1 MKTDAQLKRD
11 VEDELE
17 WDPAVNATHVGVT
30 VDKGVVTLTG
40 HLETYGEKY
49 LVERAAQRVQGVK
62 ALAVELDVKLAPG
75 HKRSDSEIAAA
86 VESTLKWHTQVPAER
101 ITVRVEQGW
110 VTLKGEVDWAYQ
122 RNAAMQAVRALTG
135 VQGLT
140 NEIILKPKVMSANV
154 LTRIREALARHAEQE
169 AQRIE
174 VVIDGATATL
184 RGTVHSWAE
193 RTAAQGAAWSAPG
206 VTNVVNELKVGA

>member
-1 MKTDAQLKRD
+1 MKTDTQLKKD
-11 VEDELE
+11 VESELE
-17 WDPAVNATHVGVT
+17 WDPSVNAAHVGVM

-49 LVERAAQRVQGVK
+49 LIERAVQRVQGVK

-86 VESTLKWHTQVPAER
+86 ADTALKWHTQVPAER
-101 ITVRVEQGW
+101 LNVRVEQGW
-110 VTLKGEVDWAYQ
+110 VTLKGDVEWEYQ
-122 RNAAMQAVRALTG
+122 RNAAMQAVRSLTG
-135 VQGLT
+135 VLGVT
-140 NEIILKPKVMSANV
+140 NEIILKPKVLSANV

-174 VVIDGATATL
+174 VVITGATATL

-193 RTAAQGAAWSAPG
+193 RAAAQGAAWSAPG
-206 VTNVVNELKVGA
+206 VTSVVNELKVGA

>member
-1 MKTDAQLKRD
+1 MKTDVQLKKD
-11 VEDELE
+11 VENELE
-17 WDPAVNATHVGVT
+17 WDPSVNAAQVGVA

-40 HLETYGEKY
+40 HLDTYGEKY
-49 LVERAAQRVQGVK
+49 LVERAVQRVQGVK
-62 ALAVELDVKLAPG
+62 ALAIELDVKLAPG

-86 VESTLKWHTQVPAER
+86 AESALKWHTLVPADR
-101 ITVRVEQGW
+101 LTVRVEQGW
-110 VTLKGEVDWAYQ
+110 VTLKGDVEWAYQ
-122 RNAAMQAVRALTG
+122 RNAAMQAVRSLTG
-135 VQGLT
+135 VAGLT
-140 NEIILKPKVMSANV
+140 NDITLRPKVMSANV

-169 AQRIE
+169 AHRVE
-174 VVIDGATATL
+174 VVINGATATL

>member
-1 MKTDAQLKRD
+1 MKTDAQLKKD
-11 VEDELE
+11 VENELE
-17 WDPAVNATHVGVT
+17 WDPSVNATHVGVA

-40 HLETYGEKY
+40 HLDTYGEKY
-49 LVERAAQRVQGVK
+49 LIERAVKRVQGVT

-86 VESTLKWHTQVPAER
+86 VESALKWHAQIPAER

-110 VTLKGEVDWAYQ
+110 ETLKGDVEWAYQ
-122 RNAAMQAVRALTG
+122 RNAAMRAVQSLTG
-135 VQGLT
+135 VVGLT

-174 VVIDGATATL
+174 VVINGATAIL

-193 RTAAQGAAWSAPG
+193 RTAAQGAACSAPG
-206 VTNVVNELKVGA
+206 VTHVVNELKVGA